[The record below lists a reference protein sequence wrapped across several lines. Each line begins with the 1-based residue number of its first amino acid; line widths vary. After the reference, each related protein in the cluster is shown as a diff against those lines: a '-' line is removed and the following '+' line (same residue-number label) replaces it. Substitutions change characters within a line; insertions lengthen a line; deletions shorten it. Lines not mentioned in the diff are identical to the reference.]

1 MITNIWDKLVLVC
14 GNHPDDKEEQMW
26 IHEGVPGKSPFYSCP
41 RYVSVFRKEG
51 SKSCNNRFSIN
62 EMQQLIKKLEELIK
76 DPVSPYNVNLM
87 GYKWTEN
94 GIDYEVLKHS
104 SEEIRISV
112 LNRRA
117 MSR

>member
-14 GNHPDDKEEQMW
+14 GNHPGDTEEQMW

-41 RYVSVFRKEG
+41 RYVSVLRREG
-51 SKSCNNRFSIN
+51 TKSCNNRFSIN
-62 EMQQLIKKLEELIK
+62 EMQQLIKKLEELTK
-76 DPVSPYNVNLM
+76 DTVSPYSVNLT
-87 GYKWTEN
+87 GYKWTEK